1 MKNNKKN
8 ISVINILLLIL
19 SLVGYIILS
28 LTENPAVNFTQ
39 YLMIIIPVYI
49 VYLYFVLRILKT
61 GISGVGNIFLVLVF
75 GLIFRVLLISQDP
88 WFSNDVYRYIW
99 DGRVSAA
106 GINPYQ
112 YPPDH
117 IQLEHL
123 QDEDIFPEINYPE
136 IATVYPP
143 VTQFFFWLNFHI
155 GDSIV
160 SWKIILI
167 FLEISLTMI
176 LFKLAEFLKINKMR
190 VMLFTLNPLVITET
204 YMNGH
209 FEILGLLFLWLA
221 IYLFYIKREWLC
233 ILAAVPAVLVKFLP
247 LLIYL
252 PFMRPQFWKKILII
266 IGITALLIFPF
277 ALSGVIPMSGFF
289 SYINR
294 WSFNGAIF
302 KVITSIIYLLP
313 IKAIN
318 IGSFNLNDHLEMVYL
333 NQEFYYKIFAAVI
346 LLFVIINQW
355 RKSQSEFYPAGIR
368 PLTAAFMITGTFL
381 LLTPTLHPWYL
392 LWIIPFLIFLPGWS
406 WLIFTFLIQLSY
418 QVIYN
423 FQLTGIWQEQTWILL
438 LEYTPFYGILIWE
451 YMDRRRI

>member
-1 MKNNKKN
+1 MRNNKKN
-8 ISVINILLLIL
+8 ISVINILLLVL

-28 LTENPAVNFTQ
+28 ITENPAVNFAQ
-39 YLMIIIPVYI
+39 YMIIIIPVYI
-49 VYLYFVLRILKT
+49 LYLYFVLRILKT
-61 GISGVGNIFLVLVF
+61 GISGVGNILLVLVF

-123 QDEDIFPEINYPE
+123 QDENIFPAINYPE

-155 GDSIV
+155 GDSMV
-160 SWKIILI
+160 SWKIILL

-176 LFKLAEFLKINKMR
+176 LFKLAELLKINKMR
-190 VMLFTLNPLVITET
+190 VMLFTLNPLVIIET

-221 IYLFYIKREWLC
+221 IYLFYVKREWLC
-233 ILAAVPAVLVKFLP
+233 NLAVIPAVLVKFLP

-252 PFMRPQFWKKILII
+252 PFMRPQFRKKILLI
-266 IGITALLIFPF
+266 IGISAIVVIPF
-277 ALSGVIPMSGFF
+277 TLSGTIPMSGFL

-318 IGSFNLNDHLEMVYL
+318 IGYFNLNDHLEMVYL

-346 LLFVIINQW
+346 LLFVIFDQW

-368 PLTAAFMITGTFL
+368 PLTAGFMITGTFL

-392 LWIIPFLIFLPGWS
+392 LWIIPFLIFLPRWS

-418 QVIYN
+418 QVIHN
-423 FQLTGIWQEQTWILL
+423 SQLTGIWQEQTWILL

-451 YMDRRRI
+451 YLDRRRS